1 MNLDVVSL
9 LADLV
14 RIPSVNPM
22 GRNVTG
28 EIYFEHRITAFLQE
42 LFERLGLPCER
53 HTVATGRDNIIVR
66 VDGAKLPEKG
76 GRVLMLEAHQDTV
89 PIDGMTIDP
98 FAAEI
103 KDNRLYG
110 RGACDI
116 KGGLAA
122 MIAALARLA
131 AEKPKGRPTVV
142 LACTVNEE
150 HGFTG
155 ATHWAATYSQTR
167 RSSDSG
173 GQARAKRSKG
183 AAADKPPLPLGEGRG
198 EGSSKLLPR
207 VPDGCIVA
215 EPTRLNVVVAHKGAV
230 RWRTHTTGLA
240 THSSQPHLGDNAIYH
255 MSRVLQV
262 LELYARDVVPTL
274 ASHPLVGHPTL
285 SVGLIG
291 GGLSVN
297 TVPDRATI
305 EIDRRVLPGEDPQ
318 AAFDHA
324 IDFINS
330 RIVVGTPVVH
340 DPPFMFTRG
349 LPDDANGELAERLGD
364 VIRGKS
370 GPESDAGQAI
380 GVPFGTDAP
389 HYAATGC
396 PTVVFGPGSID
407 QAHTADE
414 WLDLD
419 ELRLASEV
427 LYEFAAAGG

>member
-1 MNLDVVSL
+1 MNLDVVQL

-22 GRNVTG
+22 GRNVSRDLG
-28 EIYFEHRITAFLQE
+28 DIYFEQRVTDFLQD
-42 LFERLGLPCER
+42 LFQRLGLAWER
-53 HTVATGRDNIIVR
+53 HTVSPGRDNIIVR
-66 VDGAKLPEKG
+66 VDGQKPPENG
-76 GRVLMLEAHQDTV
+76 GRVLMFEAHQDTV
-89 PIDGMTIDP
+89 PVEGMTIDP

-103 KDNRLYG
+103 KDNRIYG
-110 RGACDI
+110 RGSCDI

-122 MIAALARLA
+122 MIAAVARLA

-155 ATHWAATYSQTR
+155 ATHWAATYS
-167 RSSDSG
+167 
-173 GQARAKRSKG
+173 GQAPKPKRGAK
-183 AAADKPPLPLGEGRG
+183 AAAGVGRG
-198 EGSSKLLPR
+198 SPDPAPSHSKLLPR
-207 VPDGCIVA
+207 VPDACVVA

-230 RWRTHTTGLA
+230 RWRTHTTGVA
-240 THSSQPHLGDNAIYH
+240 THSSQPHLGDSAIYH
-255 MSRVLQV
+255 MARVLQV

-274 ASHPLVGHPTL
+274 GSHPLVGHPTL
-285 SVGLIG
+285 SVGVISG
-291 GGLSVN
+291 GISVN

-324 IDFINS
+324 VEFINT
-330 RIVVGTPVVH
+330 RIVAGTPVIH

-349 LPDDANGELAERLGD
+349 LPDDKNGDLAARLGA
-364 VIRGKS
+364 VIREHT
-370 GPESDAGQAI
+370 GPESETGQRI

-419 ELRLASEV
+419 QLRTATEV
-427 LYEFAAAGG
+427 LYDFAAGGA

>member
-1 MNLDVVSL
+1 MNLDVVQL

-22 GRNVTG
+22 GRNVSG
-28 EIYFEHRITAFLQE
+28 EIYLEHRVTDFLQG
-42 LFERLGLPCER
+42 LFEKLGLAWER
-53 HTVATGRDNIIVR
+53 HTVAPGRDNIIVR
-66 VDGAKLPEKG
+66 VDGPKLPDKG

-89 PIDGMTIDP
+89 PVEGMTIDP

-131 AEKPKGRPTVV
+131 DEKPKGRPTVV

-155 ATHWAATYSQTR
+155 ATHWAATYAQTR
-167 RSSDSG
+167 SVSEASAAPPAKPKRGAKSSA
-173 GQARAKRSKG
+173 GQPIPAH
-183 AAADKPPLPLGEGRG
+183 
-198 EGSSKLLPR
+198 SKLLPR
-207 VPDGCIVA
+207 VPDACIVA

-230 RWRTHTTGLA
+230 RWRLHTTGIA

-255 MSRVLQV
+255 MARVLQV

-274 ASHPLVGHPTL
+274 GSHPLVGHPTL
-285 SVGLIG
+285 SVGLISG
-291 GGLSVN
+291 GISVN

-305 EIDRRVLPGEDPQ
+305 EIDRRVLPGEDPR

-324 IDFINS
+324 VEFVNS
-330 RIVVGTPVVH
+330 RVVAGTPVIH
-340 DPPFMFTRG
+340 EEPFMSTRG
-349 LPDDANGELAERLGD
+349 LADDKNGDFAQRLGT
-364 VIRGKS
+364 VIRGHV
-370 GPESDAGQAI
+370 GPESEAGQAI

-419 ELRLASEV
+419 QLRNAAEI
-427 LYEFAAAGG
+427 LYDFAAAGA